1 MTMYIYDH
9 SSVRIQLFELLV
21 KERVEKIE
29 MDPVLGKQPEKSDN
43 IDIQNRLLGSLLV
56 D

>member
-1 MTMYIYDH
+1 MYLYDH
-9 SSVRIQLFELLV
+9 SSARIQLFELKV
-21 KERVEKIE
+21 KERVKNIE
-29 MDPVLGKQPEKSDN
+29 IDPVLGKQLQKSDN